1 MSHESQLYHVKVK
14 EKKKKQ
20 VLINLNRCSFR
31 VNIIFNW
38 LSINNVKTLKK
49 EDNFSIGIYLGK
61 LLSFNKK
68 KKIIHTSMKD

>member
-1 MSHESQLYHVKVK
+1 MSHEGQLYLVKVK
-14 EKKKKQ
+14 EKKKQ

-49 EDNFSIGIYLGK
+49 EDNFFIGIYLGK

-68 KKIIHTSMKD
+68 KKIIIIHQ

>member
-68 KKIIHTSMKD
+68 KKIIIIHQ